1 VAALAIVVILAATPA
16 STAAQTVDEF
26 FAGRSVE
33 DVWVHINSRDWET
46 LRARVTENT
55 FYPCDLQWRSVRVY
69 NAGCR
74 SRGAGSRNP
83 WKPGLDVDFDHYVTG
98 QRFLGLSELV
108 LDNLWQDDALLQERV
123 TMSVFRRVGI
133 AAPREAH
140 VRLFVGSARQFMGL
154 YTVVDAID
162 LPFLQRAFGVPDAY
176 LYEYRWHDVYHF
188 EDLGNELEPYAFRFE
203 ARTHEHESM
212 FGLYSP
218 IRELIFAINDAP
230 LERIGEVLDLP
241 WLINYLAVDNYL
253 GDWDGL
259 LGYAGLNNFYVMH
272 VPGVPVRLIP
282 WDKDVE
288 FFDVMMPP
296 THNFEFNVLASK
308 IRADPVAWRQYL
320 RVLLDLAANNQ
331 AIQDEFER
339 EFTQIEAVALADP
352 VKRPTNEEFEAEI
365 VRIRLFLQQRPA
377 VVRNYIDE
385 LAPDLTR

>member
-1 VAALAIVVILAATPA
+1 LSLAVVIILAATPA

-26 FAGRSVE
+26 FAGQSVE
-33 DVWVHINSRDWET
+33 DLWVHINSRDWQT
-46 LRARVTENT
+46 LRARANENT
-55 FYPCDLQWRSVRVY
+55 FYPCDVQWRSVRVY

-74 SRGAGSRNP
+74 SRGGGSRTGI
-83 WKPGLDVDFDHYVTG
+83 KPGLDVDFDRYVTA

-123 TMSVFRRVGI
+123 TMSAFRRVGI

-154 YTVVDAID
+154 YTVVEAID
-162 LPFLQRAFGVPDAY
+162 LSFLQRAFGVSDAY
-176 LYEYRWHDVYHF
+176 LYEYHWNDVYHF
-188 EDLGNELEPYAFRFE
+188 EDLGNELEPYALRFE

-218 IRELIFAINDAP
+218 IRELIAVINDAP

-241 WLINYLAVDNYL
+241 LLINYLAVDNYL

-259 LGYAGLNNFYVMH
+259 LGYAGLNNFYLMR
-272 VPGVPVRLIP
+272 VPGALSKLIP

-288 FFDVMMPP
+288 FYDVLMPP
-296 THNFEFNVLASK
+296 RHNFEYNVLASK
-308 IRADPVAWRQYL
+308 IWADPLAVRQYL
-320 RVLLDLAANNQ
+320 RVLLDLAASNQ

-339 EFTQIEAVALADP
+339 EFAQIEAVALADP
-352 VKRPTNEEFEAEI
+352 WKRQTNAEFEAKIEEL
-365 VRIRLFLQQRPA
+365 RLFFQQRPA
-377 VVRNYIDE
+377 VVRGYVEQLSPE
-385 LAPDLTR
+385 LTH